1 LVRRAATA
9 VVTILAAVALPQLA
23 VAKSLLVATLADAVL
38 LQLVAAKSLL
48 ATLAVATVDVAAA
61 RADAD
66 S

>member
-1 LVRRAATA
+1 M
-9 VVTILAAVALPQLA
+9 TILAAVALPQLA